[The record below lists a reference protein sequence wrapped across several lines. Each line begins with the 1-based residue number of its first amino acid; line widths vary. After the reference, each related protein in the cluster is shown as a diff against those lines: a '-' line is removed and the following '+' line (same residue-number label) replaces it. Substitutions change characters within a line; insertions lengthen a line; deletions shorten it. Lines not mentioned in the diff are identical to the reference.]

1 MRMLPLNNRLY
12 SEIYHHITLFCR
24 MYWHKIFIFA
34 ISYIKDIE
42 LCLLMEYE
50 GLLMRKKENLPL
62 YLLGDKVEERDFQF
76 ELLSIEELLSSN
88 GNHPFEA
95 HSHGFYQIL
104 WFREGAGIHSVDFK
118 EYPVSN
124 NSVFFLSPD
133 QIHFFDRQCVQK
145 GFVIQFNES
154 FLSDEGS
161 SENVFLKYNVF
172 NAFDTV
178 PYFLLPENT
187 IGRLMNILDG
197 MKVERANTN
206 QFAHRDYLKYLVK
219 LFLIEIQ
226 RIGQRGTGTPLCI
239 NNTGNRLFIRF
250 RQTLEHHYRK
260 MHTVKE
266 YASYLNVSV
275 KTLTNSVCA
284 SSCLTPLKIIND
296 RIVLEA
302 KRQLCYTD
310 LKIKEIAFLLGFDDP
325 SYFVKFFKRQTGIFP
340 SEFREL

>member
-1 MRMLPLNNRLY
+1 MGN
-12 SEIYHHITLFCR
+12 
-24 MYWHKIFIFA
+24 K
-34 ISYIKDIE
+34 
-42 LCLLMEYE
+42 
-50 GLLMRKKENLPL
+50 GVLPL
-62 YLLGDKVEERDFQF
+62 YLLDNEEERGFQF
-76 ELLSIEELLSSN
+76 ELLSIEELLKSN

-104 WFREGAGIHSVDFK
+104 WFRDGSGIHSVDFK
-118 EYPVSN
+118 EYPVTN

-133 QIHFFDRQCVQK
+133 QIHFFDKLHTQK

-178 PYFLLPENT
+178 PYFLLPDHAKE
-187 IGRLMNILDG
+187 RLEQIMDS
-197 MKVERANTN
+197 MKTESVNASM
-206 QFAHRDYLKYLVK
+206 FAHRDYLKYLVK

-239 NNTGNRLFIRF
+239 NNAANRLFIRF
-250 RQTLEHHYRK
+250 RQTLEHHYRQ

-266 YASYLNVSV
+266 YANHLNVSV
-275 KTLTNSVCA
+275 KTLTNSVGA
-284 SSCLTPLKIIND
+284 SSCSTPLKIIND
-296 RIVLEA
+296 RIILEA

-310 LKIKEIAFLLGFDDP
+310 LKIKEIAFRLGFDDP
-325 SYFVKFFKRQTGIFP
+325 SYFVKFFKRQTGILP
-340 SEFREL
+340 AEFREL